1 MSVYATVHLSLQE
14 WMILLKDC
22 SDDLLVEKIKGQIS
36 QQTQSFEE
44 IEAEYAQFSEEI
56 EKAIEADSHLKHEWW
71 E

>member
-56 EKAIEADSHLKHEWW
+56 EAAIEADSHLVHEWW